1 MKGKNKAAEDGIR
14 LVLVMSQAEEAE
26 RLRERWLTREPG
38 FHLLTAP
45 GVAEALPYLTEWQA
59 DALVCDLAVL
69 SAEAAAGLLNPADPV
84 PHVPLVALVS
94 PGTEER
100 AVTLLTQ
107 VLSGCVLKAGNYDLL
122 LAATLRRLVRQR
134 IPGSSASA
142 PLNFEELGMILR
154 HEINNPLTGI
164 LGNAELILAA
174 EPELPAAV
182 HARVKTIIDLAVRL
196 RDLVRN
202 LEQTVNRQP
211 GQAPRRC
218 SSDNRV
224 PESRAGSAKLLR

>member
-1 MKGKNKAAEDGIR
+1 VKGKNKAAEDGIR

-69 SAEAAAGLLNPADPV
+69 SAEAAAGVLNPAHP
-84 PHVPLVALVS
+84 VPLVALVS

-107 VLSGCVLKAGNYDLL
+107 GLSGCVVKAGNYDLL

-142 PLNFEELGMILR
+142 PLDFEELGMILR

-211 GQAPRRC
+211 GQAPGHC

-224 PESRAGSAKLLR
+224 PESRAGSAKLLK